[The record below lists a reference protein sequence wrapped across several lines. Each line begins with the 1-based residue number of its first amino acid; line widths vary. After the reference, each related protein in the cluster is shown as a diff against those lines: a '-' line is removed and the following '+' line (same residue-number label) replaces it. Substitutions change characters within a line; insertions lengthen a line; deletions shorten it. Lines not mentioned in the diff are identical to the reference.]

1 MPAETL
7 TPTRARVCSF
17 VRPFLCYVVQ
27 CALSREKV
35 SGIARDYPVFGQA
48 MANLVRIFSK
58 KMSSKNP
65 EVDLDLIIKALLE
78 SQQKDDEDDEY
89 THKVHLSDV
98 MKEIK
103 FQVRRHDTSQ
113 DTAGPPSKLALYRY
127 PLPCYQRAH
136 CVHARPSLTPL
147 RTNYACLLRDRRIDM
162 GHRRTP
168 RWRR

>member
-1 MPAETL
+1 
-7 TPTRARVCSF
+7 
-17 VRPFLCYVVQ
+17 
-27 CALSREKV
+27 
-35 SGIARDYPVFGQA
+35 

-127 PLPCYQRAH
+127 PLHRAMLP
-136 CVHARPSLTPL
+136 ARAL
-147 RTNYACLLRDRRIDM
+147 RA
-162 GHRRTP
+162 RTTLAHSVAN
-168 RWRR
+168 